1 MVRFD
6 LCFLGTLSVLLCYFF
21 ARFSLQSAI
30 VVLVLVGLAI
40 CKRNGY
46 FTYKLNRGVNL
57 VTVYCLGEKW

>member
-6 LCFLGTLSVLLCYFF
+6 LCFLGTLSVLLYYFF
-21 ARFSLQSAI
+21 ARFSLQYAI

-46 FTYKLNRGVNL
+46 FTYKLNRG
-57 VTVYCLGEKW
+57 